1 MSDDSLSPEERLF
14 RVIQEDKKTS
24 AAAKN
29 AGPTIGKSTP
39 GSWWRG
45 IGPWGA
51 KITAWKNLFPRL
63 AKDPKASHA
72 LFASPVQLQGVDSV
86 KQLLS
91 NGIDLNVVNRML
103 VAVLVG
109 LAAIAGHQVFRKQF
123 RIEELMEAVS
133 KIKFEASES
142 KTIEDFQ
149 PAAYYLEQVK
159 QRDMFNPATKVEK
172 VVIKPPEPPPPPPP
186 PKPQLQDMAKG
197 LKMVGIAWGASPKA
211 MIKDEATQEIYF
223 LKEKELIGKTQIEVR
238 TILRD
243 KVIIGYEQ
251 EEMGL

>member
-1 MSDDSLSPEERLF
+1 MSDDNLSPEERLF

-29 AGPTIGKSTP
+29 AGPTIGQGAP
-39 GSWWRG
+39 GSWRQGLGQWR
-45 IGPWGA
+45 A
-51 KITAWKNLFPRL
+51 KIAVWKIFSPRTE
-63 AKDPKASHA
+63 KDPKASHA
-72 LFASPVQLQGVDSV
+72 LFALPVQLQGVDSV
-86 KQLLS
+86 KQLFS

-109 LAAIAGHQVFRKQF
+109 LTAIVGHQVFRKQF
-123 RIEELMEAVS
+123 RIEELMAAVS
-133 KIKFEASES
+133 KIKFETSES

-149 PAAYYLEQVK
+149 PAAYYLELVQE
-159 QRDMFNPATKVEK
+159 RDMFNPATKVEK

-186 PKPQLQDMAKG
+186 KPQLQDMAKG
-197 LKMVGIAWGASPKA
+197 LKMVGIAWGTSPKA

-223 LKEKELIGKTQIEVR
+223 LQEKELIGKTQIEVR